1 MKKRV
6 TIYVEENV
14 WKDIR
19 KKAIDEGKSA
29 GDYLV
34 DFHESLVENTKPVKP
49 CIEIP
54 DQKKI
59 EQAKERLL
67 KKRVE
72 KKSPKISKSDEAMLL
87 SKMKGLGIK
96 QPENFFNP
104 MSKDR
109 QLGKRKK

>member
-19 KKAIDEGKSA
+19 KKAIDEGKSS

-59 EQAKERLL
+59 EESKGKDL
-67 KKRVE
+67 
-72 KKSPKISKSDEAMLL
+72 SPKISKSDEAMLL

-96 QPENFFNP
+96 QPENFIKFNGGY
-104 MSKDR
+104 SKDR
-109 QLGKRKK
+109 QIGKKKK